1 LNYIVLFSKDIVVLT
16 CGLLSSIFIARHLGP
31 EIYGSYVFII
41 LVLSYF
47 QNFGRFRVSVS
58 ILPYLKN
65 NCEHEKIIFPLA
77 FVLNGLMAGVTTFVL
92 LAICSLFGLFK
103 DYSGWIYLLLTLL
116 IFGEF
121 YLTLITYSLTFQ
133 SKFKS
138 LAFVINIK
146 SVMQTAGFAWLYFY
160 TSERSVFPYLVV
172 NAGSMIIG
180 VLLGTFLI
188 RSNINLLFLRYRE
201 LDIRLYLKT
210 SLMFYLTDIVTF
222 FSTKGVATVVA
233 AKLSITNL
241 AYFNMM
247 FTHFDLLRFPN
258 NALGAMMYPAL
269 SKETS
274 DHKQRKYILHK
285 ILFNSLIYIPILI
298 AAYFLYPKLVI
309 LFYGPE
315 YEIIT
320 HYFPYI
326 LIICTPYL
334 ILYPIG
340 HYFSANGVPQYDGL
354 IKLFSLFIQITGVL
368 LFLYFKD
375 FSLFSAVLSQ
385 TFGFIGSTI
394 ALLLIYKYKKFNQ
407 LSK

>member
-1 LNYIVLFSKDIVVLT
+1 
-16 CGLLSSIFIARHLGP
+16 
-31 EIYGSYVFII
+31 
-41 LVLSYF
+41 
-47 QNFGRFRVSVS
+47 
-58 ILPYLKN
+58 
-65 NCEHEKIIFPLA
+65 
-77 FVLNGLMAGVTTFVL
+77 MAGVTTFVL

-368 LFLYFKD
+368 LF
-375 FSLFSAVLSQ
+375 
-385 TFGFIGSTI
+385 
-394 ALLLIYKYKKFNQ
+394 
-407 LSK
+407 

>member
-1 LNYIVLFSKDIVVLT
+1 MNYIVLFSKDIVVLT

-180 VLLGTFLI
+180 VLLGTF
-188 RSNINLLFLRYRE
+188 
-201 LDIRLYLKT
+201 
-210 SLMFYLTDIVTF
+210 
-222 FSTKGVATVVA
+222 
-233 AKLSITNL
+233 
-241 AYFNMM
+241 
-247 FTHFDLLRFPN
+247 
-258 NALGAMMYPAL
+258 
-269 SKETS
+269 
-274 DHKQRKYILHK
+274 
-285 ILFNSLIYIPILI
+285 
-298 AAYFLYPKLVI
+298 
-309 LFYGPE
+309 
-315 YEIIT
+315 
-320 HYFPYI
+320 
-326 LIICTPYL
+326 
-334 ILYPIG
+334 
-340 HYFSANGVPQYDGL
+340 
-354 IKLFSLFIQITGVL
+354 
-368 LFLYFKD
+368 
-375 FSLFSAVLSQ
+375 
-385 TFGFIGSTI
+385 
-394 ALLLIYKYKKFNQ
+394 FNQ
-407 LSK
+407 EQYQLVVLTIS